1 MKLTNRPTKTVR
13 KSKVEDERH
22 AFGVSTINPRMMD
35 TISFCE
41 KCGAPVQVRY
51 MNAHWKVCVRK
62 EATAETPRRAK
73 VVKATKAAAALKAT
87 KK

>member
-1 MKLTNRPTKTVR
+1 MKLTNRIIVSKNTR
-13 KSKVEDERH
+13 KPKVEDDRH

-35 TISFCE
+35 TVSFCE

-51 MNAHWKVCVRK
+51 MNAHWKGCVRK
-62 EATAETPRRAK
+62 ESEAERPRRAK
-73 VVKATKAAAALKAT
+73 ATKTTA

>member
-1 MKLTNRPTKTVR
+1 MKLTNRMKPARKTN
-13 KSKVEDERH
+13 KVEDERH

-35 TISFCE
+35 TVSFCE

-51 MNAHWKVCVRK
+51 MNAHWKICVRK
-62 EATAETPRRAK
+62 EAAGDRPRRARAK
-73 VVKATKAAAALKAT
+73 SA

>member
-1 MKLTNRPTKTVR
+1 MKLTNRTTSKNAR
-13 KSKVEDERH
+13 KNKVEDERH

-35 TISFCE
+35 TVSYCE

-62 EATAETPRRAK
+62 EAQSERPRRAAK
-73 VVKATKAAAALKAT
+73 GKTA

>member
-1 MKLTNRPTKTVR
+1 MKLTNRTINKPAR
-13 KSKVEDERH
+13 KVKVEDERH

-35 TISFCE
+35 TVSFCE

-51 MNAHWKVCVRK
+51 MNAHWKVCVRR
-62 EATAETPRRAK
+62 EAQSEKPRRAK
-73 VVKATKAAAALKAT
+73 AKTT